1 MAIKASV
8 YDERFNQLGEGP
20 TSSGAFN
27 EIISWVDIMGRAVRS
42 RNLLTSEIQE
52 YATKEDVGYAIP
64 RLNGGAIL
72 GVVSGPV
79 LRDLDG
85 TLHQLPTSKDA
96 DGYPANRPLRWND
109 GKVSPQG
116 DLFMGTMAYDS
127 AANSAAFYQLRADG
141 KHIRR
146 LFGDVTVSNGL
157 DWTVDGTRMFYI
169 DTALGRVDIFDF
181 DSHDIRNRR
190 TLINFPKEMGSPDGM
205 CVDANDNLWVAF
217 WLGHAVRCF
226 DGRSGIQIEE
236 IPCPAPRITSC
247 AFGGE
252 KLDQLFITSAGK
264 ETDLNQYPEAG
275 MVFTASPGVVGQ
287 KTAHFR
293 I

>member
-1 MAIKASV
+1 MIKASV
-8 YDERFNQLGEGP
+8 FDERVSLLGEGP
-20 TSSGAFN
+20 TSTGAAN
-27 EIISWVDIMGRAVRS
+27 EVISWVDIMGRKVRS
-42 RNLLTSEIQE
+42 RNFLTGEVQE
-52 YATKEDVGYAIP
+52 YATQEDVGFAIP
-64 RLNGGAIL
+64 RLIGGAIL

-79 LRDLDG
+79 LRDSDG
-85 TLHQLPTSKDA
+85 TLHQLPSREDA
-96 DGYPANRPLRWND
+96 DGFPAFRPIRWND
-109 GKVSPQG
+109 GKVSPRG

-127 AANSAAFYQLRADG
+127 EVNSGAFYQLRSDG
-141 KHIRR
+141 KHLRR
-146 LFGDVTVSNGL
+146 LFGDVTISNGL

-169 DTALGRVDIFDF
+169 DTALARVDIFDVEA
-181 DSHDIRNRR
+181 HDILNRR

-217 WLGHAVRCF
+217 WLGNAVRCF

-236 IPCPAPRITSC
+236 ISCPAPRITSC
-247 AFGGE
+247 VFGGE
-252 KLDQLFITSAGK
+252 KLDQLFITSAGV
-264 ETDLNQYPEAG
+264 ETDSIQYPQAG